1 MLYTHYVRSATQFDA
16 LKRAQTIP
24 RLNNRLQY
32 ARRAH
37 VFCFTSH
44 RGHAATAPLR
54 PFRAN
59 KQHQFEMK
67 VAARAADIAPIIRE
81 LQKDG
86 AGSLRAI
93 AEGLNEAGIP
103 TARGQGQWSTTQV
116 KRVLDLLDLVQ

>member
-1 MLYTHYVRSATQFDA
+1 MDITQGPRS
-16 LKRAQTIP
+16 
-24 RLNNRLQY
+24 
-32 ARRAH
+32 
-37 VFCFTSH
+37 
-44 RGHAATAPLR
+44 
-54 PFRAN
+54 AN

-81 LQKDG
+81 LQEDG

-103 TARGQGQWSTTQV
+103 TARGHRQWSATQA